1 MVRSFRYNENDDL
14 SMQSGLVAYGRG
26 PLRLDGLTGSTYSV
40 ASKGDVEEG
49 DDIVFVVRRSGGL
62 LSSGEVQF
70 QIKSGSAKIGD
81 DFIIEEGY
89 HTLKF
94 PALSDSTINV
104 QEEEVTI
111 STVDDHDIEIDE
123 SLMILL
129 RPSSSL
135 DQISG
140 MTSLA
145 KIKNDDVIAKYSM
158 SFDSTKVEEGTPI
171 VLTINRTDAERSA
184 SILLSLKGSSADID
198 GDTGDVE
205 DIGEMNVDF
214 EVGQSSANVTLNTI
228 DDDEVEISESFFVR
242 IDSDSKVDQIDKGL
256 QLLEIKDND
265 DPSEYKIL
273 KPDETEEGYLV
284 IEDYSG
290 PAYIDFKITRSGG
303 IEIPGSV
310 YFWFKNGTAK
320 GDDFSEPTLVGEK
333 QKIEFSS
340 GQSEET
346 VRVYVQDDQ
355 LVEGEEFF
363 YGRIRSF
370 NLEDRVLKG
379 SQKAIITDD
388 DLPTEYSFVVEKE
401 DSDGVFEE
409 TLDFQENESINLKIT
424 RSQSEMAGSV
434 RLSLKSATAK
444 AGKDFIIPSFE
455 DVEFAEGVD
464 IVNVPIELIDDYSV
478 ERDEMFFASLKPNS
492 RTDLVDRSRQKI
504 LIQDDDTAASYTLS
518 AIPFVLDADGNLE
531 EGTEVVG
538 GGEASVDEGNTVR
551 FKITR
556 SGGNLAAP
564 GQVRLRTMSGSAK
577 DPRDFAGVDKQVI
590 DFPAGVDVIYKD
602 VVTEGDFRVERDET
616 FSAVIRAVGKQDQ
629 ILNRQ
634 QYVRIIDNDEPA
646 TFSIT
651 ADQSEVEE
659 GGDVTLTISKNGGEG
674 RTSSVIVST
683 SNDVAK
689 SGKDYEKTIL
699 QLDFDPDSGNQ
710 KTLTIPTLDDQNVES
725 SNESFYVNIKSAEAQ
740 DSVDSDNSRVKVSIL
755 DNDSAAQFSIT
766 ASQNLNDNGE
776 IVVDE
781 SDSIVFT
788 VTKTGGQGRTSVAL
802 VSTSNG
808 SAKAG
813 RDFTKMKTVP
823 VAFEYDP
830 ESNET
835 SQTQTITIQTADDEE
850 IEGGSDPGENFFVNI
865 ETVDSADSISG
876 DSSLDVEIV
885 DDDEPAEFSVSSNV
899 TEVNEGEDIVLTVTK
914 NGGDGRNS
922 AVLLTTSNG
931 SAEWGR
937 DYQKEKEEFIFIP
950 GDVETQTFTIQT
962 VDDEII
968 ENDSNSIEDF
978 YIKLKTLQPEDS
990 VTGGDLKLTIKDDDK
1005 PAEFSITADSGNT
1018 DGSNFVVDEAGSIV
1032 FTITKTAGEGRTSS
1046 VLVATK
1052 NKTARSGSDFEGVQT
1067 EFEFAEDVVSQTFTI
1082 ATNADEEI
1090 EGGESSGETF
1100 SLKIKPRDPS
1110 DTITGQSTRQVTIVD
1125 DDEPAEY
1132 SISVSSD
1139 NLDQNDNF
1147 VVDEASSIVFTIT
1160 KTGGEGRASSL
1171 FVRTKNFSASS
1182 GSDFVGK
1189 KTTLEFPEDITSQT
1203 FTVVTNPDEE
1213 IEGGDDSEEKF
1224 VLNLKVLDEN
1234 DKITGGKSREV
1245 AIVDDDEPAVF
1256 SISASKSELEE
1267 GENVVVTIT
1276 KTGGEGRQSSVNV
1289 RTKNGSAKS
1298 GSDYLALDPVTLLF
1312 EPADTT
1318 RAITIQTKADEEI
1331 EGQNDAGEN
1340 FFFDIKPI
1348 DISDSVSGQSRLQ
1361 LTIKDPI
1368 ADSSSDVVADS

>member
-205 DIGEMNVDF
+205 DIGEMSIDF
-214 EVGQSSANVTLNTI
+214 EVGQSSANVTINTI

-265 DPSEYKIL
+265 DPSEYTIL
-273 KPDETEEGYLV
+273 KPDPTEETFL
-284 IEDYSG
+284 YSTG
-290 PAYIDFKITRSGG
+290 HEAKVNFKITRTGG
-303 IEIPGSV
+303 IENPGAV
-310 YFWFKNGTAK
+310 YFWFKSGTAK
-320 GDDFSEPTLVGEK
+320 SDDFAFPGSVGEK
-333 QKIEFSS
+333 QKIEFES
-340 GQSEET
+340 GQSET
-346 VRVYVQDDQ
+346 IVDVVLLDDQ
-355 LVEGEEFF
+355 IVEGEEFF
-363 YGRIRSF
+363 YGNIRAY

-379 SQKAIITDD
+379 SQKAIITDN
-388 DLPTEYSFVVEKE
+388 DLPTQYSFVVEKE
-401 DSDGVFEE
+401 NSDGAFVESSE
-409 TLDFQENESINLKIT
+409 FQEYESINLKIT
-424 RSQSEMAGSV
+424 RSQSETAGSV

-464 IVNVPIELIDDYSV
+464 VVNVPIELIDDYSV

-518 AIPFVLDADGNLE
+518 AIPFVLDADGNLV
-531 EGTEVVG
+531 EGTEVGG

-577 DPRDFAGVDKQVI
+577 DLRDFAGVDKQVI

-602 VVTEGDFRVERDET
+602 VVTEGDFKVERDET

-646 TFSIT
+646 TFSIS

-659 GGDVTLTISKNGGEG
+659 GRDVTLTISKNGGEG
-674 RTSSVIVST
+674 RTSSVVVST

-710 KTLTIPTLDDQNVES
+710 KTITISTLDDQKVES
-725 SNESFYVNIKSAEAQ
+725 NNESFYVNIKSAEAQ

-781 SDSIVFT
+781 SDSIVFE

-808 SAKAG
+808 SATAG
-813 RDFTKMKTVP
+813 RDFTNIKTVP

-876 DSSLDVEIV
+876 DSRLDVEIV

-1018 DGSNFVVDEAGSIV
+1018 DGSNFVVDEAASIV
-1032 FTITKTAGEGRTSS
+1032 FTITKTGGEGRTSS

-1052 NKTARSGSDFEGVQT
+1052 NKNARSGSDFEGVQS

-1110 DTITGQSTRQVTIVD
+1110 DIITGQSTRQVTIVD

-1132 SISVSSD
+1132 SVSVSSD
-1139 NLDQNDNF
+1139 NLDQDDNF

-1160 KTGGEGRASSL
+1160 KTGGEGRTSSL
-1171 FVRTKNFSASS
+1171 FVRTKNSSASS

-1203 FTVVTNPDEE
+1203 FTVVTNSDEE

-1318 RAITIQTKADEEI
+1318 KTITIQTKADEEI
-1331 EGQNDAGEN
+1331 EGQNDSGEN
-1340 FFFDIKPI
+1340 FFFDVKPI

>member
-1 MVRSFRYNENDDL
+1 MQDDF
-14 SMQSGLVAYGRG
+14 VEHNRG
-26 PLRLDGLTGSTYSV
+26 PLRLEGLTGSTYSV
-40 ASKGDVEEG
+40 SSKGDVEEG
-49 DDIVFVVRRSGGL
+49 DDVVFVVRRSGGL

-89 HTLKF
+89 HALKF

-145 KIKNDDVIAKYSM
+145 KIKNDDAIARYSM

-171 VLTINRTDAERSA
+171 VLTINRTDAQRSA
-184 SILLSLKGSSADID
+184 SILLSLKGSSAVID

-214 EVGQSSANVTLNTI
+214 DVDQTSSIVTLNTL
-228 DDDEVEISESFFVR
+228 DDDEVEITEAFFVR

-256 QLLEIKDND
+256 QLLQIEDND

-273 KPDETEEGYLV
+273 KPDAIQEGDFV
-284 IEDYSG
+284 
-290 PAYIDFKITRSGG
+290 DFKITRSGG
-303 IEIPGSV
+303 IETPGSV

-320 GDDFSEPTLVGEK
+320 SNDFSEPRLVGEK

-363 YGRIRSF
+363 YGNIRSF

-379 SQKAIITDD
+379 SQKAIVTDN
-388 DLPTEYSFVVEKE
+388 DLPTEYSFVVEKVN
-401 DSDGVFEE
+401 SDGVFVE
-409 TLDFQENESINLKIT
+409 TLDFQEDESINLKIT
-424 RSQSEMAGSV
+424 RSQSETAGSV

-444 AGKDFIIPSFE
+444 AGKDFLVPTVE
-455 DVEFAEGVD
+455 DIEFAEGVD
-464 IVNVPIELIDDYSV
+464 IVNVPVELIDDYSV
-478 ERDEMFFASLKPNS
+478 ERDELFFASLKPNN

-504 LIQDDDTAASYTLS
+504 RIQDDDTAASYALS
-518 AIPFVLDADGNLE
+518 VIPFVLDDDGNPQ
-531 EGTEVVG
+531 EGNEITG
-538 GGEASVDEGNTVR
+538 GKASVDEGNTVR

-564 GQVRLRTMSGSAK
+564 GKVRFRTMSGSAK
-577 DPRDFAGVDKQVI
+577 DSRDFAGVDKQVI
-590 DFPAGVDVIYKD
+590 DFPADVDVVYKD
-602 VVTEGDFRVERDET
+602 VVTEGDFKVERDEA

-634 QYVRIIDNDEPA
+634 QYVKIIDNDEPA
-646 TFSIT
+646 TFSIS
-651 ADQSEVEE
+651 ADESQVEE

-683 SNDVAK
+683 SSDVAK

-699 QLDFDPDSGNQ
+699 QLDFDPNSGNQ
-710 KTLTIPTLDDQNVES
+710 RTVTIPTMDDQKVES
-725 SNESFYVNIKSAEAQ
+725 GNESFYVNIKPAEAQ
-740 DSVDSDNSRVKVSIL
+740 DLVDTDNSRAKISIV
-755 DNDSAAQFSIT
+755 DNDLAAQFSIT

-788 VTKTGGQGRTSVAL
+788 VTKTGGEGRTSVAL

-830 ESNET
+830 ESSES
-835 SQTQTITIQTADDEE
+835 SQTQTITIQTADDEK

-876 DSSLDVEIV
+876 DSRLDVEIV
-885 DDDEPAEFSVSSNV
+885 DDDEPAEFSVSSNA
-899 TEVNEGEDIVLTVTK
+899 TEVNEGEDIVLTVTRT
-914 NGGDGRNS
+914 GGDGRNS

-937 DYQKEKEEFIFIP
+937 DYQKEKKEFIFAP
-950 GDVETQTFTIQT
+950 GDVEAQTFTIQT

-968 ENDSNSIEDF
+968 ENDSNSSEDF
-978 YIKLKTLQPEDS
+978 YIKLKTLQSEDT
-990 VTGGDLKLTIKDDDK
+990 VAGGDLKLTIKDDDK

-1018 DGSNFVVDEAGSIV
+1018 DGNDFVVDEADSIV
-1032 FTITKTAGEGRTSS
+1032 FTITKTGGEGRTSS

-1052 NKTARSGSDFEGVQT
+1052 NKSAKSGSDFEGIQT

-1100 SLKIKPRDPS
+1100 SLRIKPRHSS
-1110 DTITGQSTRQVTIVD
+1110 DSITGQSNRLVTIVD
-1125 DDEPAEY
+1125 DDEPAEF
-1132 SISVSSD
+1132 SVSVSSD

-1147 VVDEASSIVFTIT
+1147 VVDEASSIVFTVT
-1160 KTGGEGRASSL
+1160 KTGGQGRTSSL
-1171 FVRTKNFSASS
+1171 FVRTKNSSASS

-1189 KTTLEFPEDITSQT
+1189 KATLEFPEDSTSQT
-1203 FTVVTNPDEE
+1203 FTIVTNADEE

-1224 VLNLKVLDEN
+1224 LLNLKVLDEN
-1234 DKITGGKSREV
+1234 DQIIGGKRREV

-1256 SISASKSELEE
+1256 SISANKTDPEE
-1267 GENVVVTIT
+1267 GDNVVVTIT

-1289 RTKNGSAKS
+1289 RTRNGSAKS
-1298 GSDYLALDPVTLLF
+1298 GSDYLAVDPVTLLF
-1312 EPADTT
+1312 ESADTT
-1318 RAITIQTKADEEI
+1318 KTITIQTNADEEV
-1331 EGQNDAGEN
+1331 EGQNDSGEN

-1348 DISDSVSGQSRLQ
+1348 DISDSVSGQSRLE

-1368 ADSSSDVVADS
+1368 ADSSSDVVADD